1 MRGCVARVS
10 KKAPT
15 DRQAFEAAVDS
26 LARVGLHEHQTVRFR
41 RGAGGRWV
49 EGTAVALEADGSLG
63 LRDKRGRRRSIPID
77 DVEVASR
84 GPRGG
89 RIWVPLGDI
98 AAATEQ
104 LGLF

>member
-1 MRGCVARVS
+1 MAKVS

-15 DRQAFEAAVDS
+15 DTRALRAAVDA
-26 LARVGLHEHQTVRFR
+26 LARVGLQEHQTVRFR
-41 RGAGGRWV
+41 RESGGRWT
-49 EGTAVALEADGSLG
+49 EGTAVALDADGSLG

-77 DVEVASR
+77 DVEVADR

-89 RIWVPLGDI
+89 RVWVPLSDV
-98 AAATEQ
+98 AATTEQ

>member
-1 MRGCVARVS
+1 VAKVS

-15 DRQAFEAAVDS
+15 DIRAFRAAVDA
-26 LARVGLHEHQTVRFR
+26 LARVGLEEHQTIRFR
-41 RGAGGRWV
+41 REAGGRWI
-49 EGTAVALEADGSLG
+49 EGTAMALDADGSLG
-63 LRDKRGRRRSIPID
+63 LCDKRGRRRSIPID
-77 DVEVASR
+77 HVEVASR

-89 RIWVPLGDI
+89 RVWVPLAEV

>member
-1 MRGCVARVS
+1 MAKVS

-15 DRQAFEAAVDS
+15 DTRALRAAVEA
-26 LARVGLHEHQTVRFR
+26 LATLGVHEHQIVRFR
-41 RGAGGRWV
+41 REPGGRWI
-49 EGTAVALEADGSLG
+49 EGTAVALDSDGSLG
-63 LRDKRGRRRSIPID
+63 LHDKRGRRRSIPIT

-89 RIWVPLGDI
+89 RIWVPLVEV

>member
-1 MRGCVARVS
+1 MAKIS

-15 DRQAFEAAVDS
+15 DTRALRAAVDA
-26 LARVGLHEHQTVRFR
+26 LAGLGLHEHQSVRFR
-41 RGAGGRWV
+41 REPGGRWT

-63 LRDKRGRRRSIPID
+63 LRDKRGRRRSIPVD

-89 RIWVPLGDI
+89 RIWVPLTEV

>member
-1 MRGCVARVS
+1 MAKVS

-15 DRQAFEAAVDS
+15 DTRALHAAVDA
-26 LARVGLHEHQTVRFR
+26 LGRIGLHEHQTVRFR
-41 RGAGGRWV
+41 REAGGRWI
-49 EGTAVALEADGSLG
+49 EGAAVALEADGSLG

-89 RIWVPLGDI
+89 RVWVPLVDV